1 MPQLS
6 LHTPIGDLTLSEEDG
21 ALVALDWGWGRDQT
35 PTKLLTRAR
44 ERLQAYFDGVRPAA
58 DFGLPL
64 APSGTAFQR
73 RVWAELRR
81 IPLGATRTYGEL
93 AAMVQSASRAVGQ
106 ANGANPL
113 PILIPC
119 HRVVAAGGL
128 GGYSAPGGLETKTW
142 LLDHER
148 RLTPSLPSG
157 ATAGH

>member
-6 LHTPIGDLTLSEEDG
+6 LHTPIGDLTLSEEEG

-35 PTKLLTRAR
+35 ETPLLADARA
-44 ERLQAYFDGVRPAA
+44 RLQAYFDGALTA
-58 DFGLPL
+58 SDFGLPL

-73 RVWAELRR
+73 RVWDALRR
-81 IPLGATRTYGEL
+81 IPLGATCTYGEL
-93 AAMVQSASRAVGQ
+93 ALTTRSAARAVGQ

-148 RLTPSLPSG
+148 RLAQSFPPG
-157 ATAGH
+157 AIAGH

>member
-6 LHTPIGDLTLSEEDG
+6 LHTPIGDLTLSEEEG
-21 ALVALDWGWGRDQT
+21 ALVALDWGWGRDQAET
-35 PTKLLTRAR
+35 PLLRAARAR
-44 ERLQAYFDGVRPAA
+44 LQDYFDGLVSAA
-58 DFGLPL
+58 DFDLPL
-64 APSGTAFQR
+64 APHGTAFQR
-73 RVWAELRR
+73 RVWGELRR

-93 AAMVQSASRAVGQ
+93 ATTLRSAARAVGR

-148 RLTPSLPSG
+148 RLSQSLPSG
-157 ATAGH
+157 MIAGH